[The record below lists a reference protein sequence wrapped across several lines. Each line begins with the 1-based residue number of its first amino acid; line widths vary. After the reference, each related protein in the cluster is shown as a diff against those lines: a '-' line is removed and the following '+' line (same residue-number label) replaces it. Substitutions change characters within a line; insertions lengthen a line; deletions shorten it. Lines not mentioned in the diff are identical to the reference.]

1 MHKDDIKY
9 IGSAQ
14 IDSAGCKGCGK
25 QPLNSYDWLSGY
37 ADDIDR
43 NKYVE
48 VQFKNTRKVVFTN
61 PLGLEV
67 HKDDIVA
74 VEGSPGVDIGRV
86 VLTGTLAALRFRRQ
100 EAHSREPIRQLFR
113 LATQSDLDR
122 CEEAK
127 RREHGT
133 MIEARQI
140 AEALGLEMKI
150 GDVEYQGDGSKAIFY
165 YIADGRVDF
174 RKLIRVLAETFHV
187 RIEMKQIGARQEA
200 GRIGGIGP
208 CGRPLCCAQWMTSFK
223 SVNTAAARYQDL
235 TLNPEKLT
243 GQCAKLKCCTNFEV
257 NTYVEAQKRM
267 PPRDVVLETE
277 EGSFYFFKWDL
288 LKGEVTYTAE
298 KNRSTNAC
306 TITTRRAREVIE
318 VNRRGEKPATLLEE
332 RYIKKP
338 VSLDILDENLLT
350 RFDDKGRK
358 RRKGNGNNNR
368 GDRTS
373 RSRNT
378 GEKETV
384 EGANPERNTPP
395 KPKRETDTPLVEGGV
410 SDRNLPREESVE
422 EGRANNRRRFPGDRY
437 SNSRR
442 RSPQES
448 REGEGSHLEIEGG
461 ARRERRTLRMSS
473 NRLVGDRPI
482 NSEGESTARRE
493 HRPQRDTR
501 SVRPGGEA
509 RLINKDT
516 ESHLE

>member
-1 MHKDDIKY
+1 MNKDDIKY
-9 IGSAQ
+9 IGAAHMQ
-14 IDSAGCKGCGK
+14 PEGCKGCGR
-25 QPLNSYDWLSGY
+25 QPLSSYDWLSGY
-37 ADDIDR
+37 SDDIER

-67 HKDDIVA
+67 HKDDMVA

-127 RREHGT
+127 SREHGT

-140 AEALGLEMKI
+140 AEELGLEMKI

-208 CGRPLCCAQWMTSFK
+208 CGRPLCCAQWMTVFK

-267 PPRDVVLETE
+267 PQRDIVLETE
-277 EGSFYFFKWDL
+277 EGSFYFFKGDL
-288 LKGEVTYTAE
+288 LKGEVTYTSE

-306 TITTRRAREVIE
+306 TITTRRAKEVIE
-318 VNRRGEKPATLLEE
+318 MNRRGEKPATLLEE
-332 RYIKKP
+332 RYIQKP

-358 RRKGNGNNNR
+358 RRKGNGNNR
-368 GDRTS
+368 GDRNQ

-378 GEKETV
+378 S
-384 EGANPERNTPP
+384 ARNAEEASAEEAAMPS
-395 KPKRETDTPLVEGGV
+395 EN
-410 SDRNLPREESVE
+410 SPREEVKA
-422 EGRANNRRRFPGDRY
+422 EGNGNNRRRNGGDRRP
-437 SNSRR
+437 NPRQR
-442 RSPQES
+442 TAQSPREEGAQP
-448 REGEGSHLEIEGG
+448 EGEGV
-461 ARRERRTLRMSS
+461 ARREKRTPRVAN
-473 NRLVGDRPI
+473 NRPEGNRSTRP
-482 NSEGESTARRE
+482 EGEPAPRRDR
-493 HRPQRDTR
+493 RPQRDNR
-501 SVRPGGEA
+501 SPREGGPRSSAKGGEPKA
-509 RLINKDT
+509 
-516 ESHLE
+516 E

>member
-1 MHKDDIKY
+1 MWT
-9 IGSAQ
+9 
-14 IDSAGCKGCGK
+14 GCDRGLCHQACGRSDK
-25 QPLNSYDWLSGY
+25 QLNTFDWLEDVPGNT
-37 ADDIDR
+37 DTTDL
-43 NKYVE
+43 VE
-48 VQFKNTRKVVFTN
+48 VQFKNTRKGYYHNVN
-61 PLGLEV
+61 NLDL
-67 HKDDIVA
+67 HKGDIVA
-74 VEGSPGVDIGRV
+74 VEANPGHDIGV
-86 VLTGTLAALRFRRQ
+86 VTLTGRLVKLQLKKANCTKSPDDIKRVYRIA
-100 EAHSREPIRQLFR
+100 REV
-113 LATQSDLDR
+113 DM
-122 CEEAK
+122 EKYKEAK
-127 RREHGT
+127 AREHST
-133 MIEARQI
+133 MIESRQI
-140 AEALGLEMKI
+140 AKALNLQMKI
-150 GDVEYQGDGSKAIFY
+150 GDVEYQGDCNKAIFY
-165 YIADGRVDF
+165 YIADARVDF
-174 RKLIRVLAETFHV
+174 RRLIKVLADTFHV

-208 CGRPLCCAQWMTSFK
+208 CGRPLCCAQWMTTFK
-223 SVNTAAARYQDL
+223 SVNTASARYQDL

-257 NTYVEAQKRM
+257 NAYVEAQKRM

-318 VNRRGEKPATLLEE
+318 MNRRGEKPATLLEE

-358 RRKGNGNNNR
+358 RRKGNGSNNR

-373 RSRNT
+373 RSRNEGT
-378 GEKETV
+378 KETI
-384 EGANPERNTPP
+384 EKTNPERNTHSN
-395 KPKRETDTPLVEGGV
+395 PKRETDTPLVEGGV
-410 SDRNLPREESVE
+410 SERNLPREEGAE
-422 EGRANNRRRFPGDRY
+422 EGRVSNRRRLPGDRY

-461 ARRERRTLRMSS
+461 ARRERRTPRMSG
-473 NRLVGDRPI
+473 NRPVGDRPI

-493 HRPQRDTR
+493 HRSQRDR
-501 SVRPGGEA
+501 RPFRPGGEA
-509 RLINKDT
+509 RPMSKEADFNP
-516 ESHLE
+516 E